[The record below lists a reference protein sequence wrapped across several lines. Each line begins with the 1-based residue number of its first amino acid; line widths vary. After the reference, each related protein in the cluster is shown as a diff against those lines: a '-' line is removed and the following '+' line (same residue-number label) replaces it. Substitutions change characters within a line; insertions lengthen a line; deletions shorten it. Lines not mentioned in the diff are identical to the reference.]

1 MVLMKPESLVLAVA
15 GMCFGVI
22 VGWVLADLNR
32 DLTASPVAAIT
43 QPAPAAAAAQ
53 GPVTLD
59 EGRIRSLTDLA
70 EKEPDNVDVAVEI
83 GTSYFEAER
92 FEEAV
97 KWYQEAL
104 RRDPRSADASAR
116 LGLTLFLT
124 QGADP
129 ALQQLEHSLSID
141 PNYPG
146 ALFNKGIVLWRGKQD
161 LTGAAEA
168 WKKLVSVA
176 PGSPEAQAAQ
186 QGLQAIAGGGPGG
199 AGTPA
204 SNQ

>member
-1 MVLMKPESLVLAVA
+1 MKAESLVLAVA

-32 DLTASPVAAIT
+32 DLTARPVAAVT
-43 QPAPAAAAAQ
+43 EPAAPAAQ
-53 GPVTLD
+53 GPVALD
-59 EGRIRSLTDLA
+59 EARVQSLIQLA
-70 EKEPDNVDVAVEI
+70 DREPANVDAAVEL
-83 GTSYFEAER
+83 GTTYFEAER

-97 KWYQEAL
+97 KWYEEAL

-141 PNYPG
+141 PNFPG

-161 LTGAAEA
+161 LNGAAEA

-186 QGLQAIAGGGPGG
+186 QGLQAISGGGPGG
-199 AGTPA
+199 AGAPT

>member
-1 MVLMKPESLVLAVA
+1 MSLMKAESLVLAIA

-32 DLTASPVAAIT
+32 ELSTS
-43 QPAPAAAAAQ
+43 PAAAAQAAPAPVPPQ
-53 GPVTLD
+53 NTVTLD
-59 EGRIRSLTDLA
+59 EERMRSLTELA
-70 EKEPDNVDVAVEI
+70 EKEPDNVEVAVEL
-83 GTSYFEAER
+83 GTSYFEVER
-92 FEEAV
+92 FEDAV
-97 KWYQEAL
+97 RWYEEAL
-104 RRDPRSADASAR
+104 RRDPRNVDASAR

-124 QGADP
+124 QGADR
-129 ALQQLEHSLSID
+129 ALQQLEQALSLD

-186 QGLQAIAGGGPGG
+186 QGLQAIAGGGPGAG
-199 AGTPA
+199 APA
-204 SNQ
+204 GNP